1 MDRDREMYEYICIYS
16 CSVRRIIYRVRDNES
31 DDESVYSGNIK
42 LSLVL
47 LGEISWIKFSTRI

>member
-31 DDESVYSGNIK
+31 DDESVYNGNIK
-42 LSLVL
+42 LNIL
-47 LGEISWIKFSTRI
+47 LGEISRIKFSTRI

>member
-1 MDRDREMYEYICIYS
+1 MYIFLLL

-42 LSLVL
+42 LSTL

>member
-31 DDESVYSGNIK
+31 VYSENIK
-42 LSLVL
+42 LNIL
-47 LGEISWIKFSTRI
+47 LTLRDFVD